1 MFLQLYKLSKEQLII
16 YVRRDSRGK
25 GAQAKYPGVKK
36 ISNDRYQAAYKPDLK
51 AKPYVPEK
59 YAIFNICHLQMH
71 VYSF

>member
-36 ISNDRYQAAYKPDLK
+36 IGNDRYQAAYKPDLK
-51 AKPYVPEK
+51 AKMYVTEIW
-59 YAIFNICHLQMH
+59 YLQHM
-71 VYSF
+71 SSTNACS